1 MSKEEIKIKLH
12 SLAKIT
18 NNGDSVSIERMFDA
32 EADFILKLIEIEK
45 RKYVVDELY
54 KLLKLTI
61 PRSIIEGDISS
72 RISELEQEIIKLETE
87 LK

>member
-18 NNGDSVSIERMFDA
+18 NNGDSVSIERMFDT

-45 RKYVVDELY
+45 RKYALGVLQEFQTKMHGKYNIDFYSDYVYQLQQQINQLEN
-54 KLLKLTI
+54 KLK
-61 PRSIIEGDISS
+61 
-72 RISELEQEIIKLETE
+72 
-87 LK
+87 